1 MISNHPIQLAWRG
14 LSVAV
19 LSLSLSA
26 CFNLTV
32 VHQTS
37 ENTPRAKAEAVTAEV
52 RQALAPLIPVSM
64 GSWLSRVPGSPVTG
78 GAIGDFDVGV
88 AAGSVHVVVALQAGK
103 VARSGTAT
111 GWTISLPT

>member
-52 RQALAPLIPVSM
+52 RQALAPSGVCASVSILAVRRL
-64 GSWLSRVPGSPVTG
+64 G
-78 GAIGDFDVGV
+78 
-88 AAGSVHVVVALQAGK
+88 
-103 VARSGTAT
+103 
-111 GWTISLPT
+111 